1 MLGNVKATPKIAK
14 VSRCIFPGGKAVLMG
29 YDRDGKEVFG
39 LGVKTKSVV
48 KWAMRGVQKGDTV
61 RLMNAYVEWLQEQ
74 REGAEQ
80 STDQRGPTA

>member
-39 LGVKTKSVV
+39 IGVKPKSVV
-48 KWAMRGVQKGDTV
+48 KWVMQGVQKGDVV
-61 RLMNAYVEWLQEQ
+61 RLMDAYVEWLQQQ
-74 REGAEQ
+74 REGA
-80 STDQRGPTA
+80 G

>member
-39 LGVKTKSVV
+39 IGVKTKSVV
-48 KWAMRGVQKGDTV
+48 KWVLQGVQKGDTV
-61 RLMNAYVEWLQEQ
+61 RLMTAFVAWLQEQ
-74 REGAEQ
+74 KEI
-80 STDQRGPTA
+80 TDQRGPTK